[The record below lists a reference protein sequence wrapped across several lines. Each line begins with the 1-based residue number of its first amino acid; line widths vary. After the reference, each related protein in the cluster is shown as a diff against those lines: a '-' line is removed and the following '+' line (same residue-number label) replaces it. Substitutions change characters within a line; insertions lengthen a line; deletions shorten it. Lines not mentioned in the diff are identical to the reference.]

1 MTTIRNGTGITAVQ
15 RTQDARV
22 AGEPAGPGFD
32 RPYENPLL
40 PQISTL
46 TLAAQADVSDE
57 IVADQV
63 WTITLID
70 PDGVAYETDYTVTA
84 ADNTAGT
91 DGAGLAHMAT
101 QLAAALEANGELV
114 NIVSASAA
122 AAVITI
128 TWLHPNRGTW
138 TVAAVCAPAVAE
150 TVLLATAATGQ
161 TAGGSTLPMARVVAM
176 RPPATGGLRRAGLPS
191 ALTDILAGVALRDIT
206 QVRAYDTTLAAV
218 DTYPAGSM
226 VGVREEGD
234 VHMVNTGSD
243 AAAIGDPVYVVIAT
257 TGGDLLGEVRPTR
270 AGTADVW
277 TLTPTAA
284 NATTYGISIHF
295 PAWDGMDAI
304 TLVPETYV
312 SDGSGTATEICDGLR
327 ASLVALGGQ
336 YTDLATSSG
345 TDTLIIT
352 GDILGRPMVVTDA
365 AEAGDFASITHT
377 TTAAA
382 YTLLL
387 PRARWVRPA
396 AAGAVGTI
404 RLAR

>member
-1 MTTIRNGTGITAVQ
+1 MTTIRNGAGITAVQ

-22 AGEPAGPGFD
+22 AGEPSGPGFD

-63 WTITLID
+63 WSITLTD
-70 PDGVAYETDYTVTA
+70 PDGVAYLTLYTVTT

-101 QLAAALEANGELV
+101 RLAAALEANGELV

-122 AAVITI
+122 GAVITI

-150 TVLLATAATGQ
+150 TVLLATAATSQ

-176 RPPATGGLRRAGLPS
+176 RAPATGGLRRAGLPS

-206 QVRAYDTTLAAV
+206 QVRLYDTTLAAV

-234 VHMVNTGSD
+234 VHVANTSST
-243 AAAIGDPVYVVIAT
+243 AAAIGDPVHVVIAT
-257 TGGDLLGEVRPTR
+257 TGGDLLGEVRPDR
-270 AGTADVW
+270 DGTADVW
-277 TLTPTAA
+277 TITPSAA
-284 NATTYGISIHF
+284 DAAVYGLSIHF
-295 PAWDGMDAI
+295 PAWEDQPAM
-304 TLVPETYV
+304 TFVVPPVT
-312 SDGSGTATEICDGLR
+312 SDGSATATEIVTLLA
-327 ASLVALGGQ
+327 ASIATVSELPALL
-336 YTDLATSSG
+336 TTSG
-345 TDTLIIT
+345 TTTLVLT
-352 GDILGRPMVVTDA
+352 GDQEGRPFTVYDA
-365 AEAGDFASITHT
+365 AEAGTYTSITHT

-382 YTLLL
+382 YTMLA
-387 PRARWVRPA
+387 PRWRWVRPA
-396 AAGAVGTI
+396 ASAAVGTI
-404 RLAR
+404 RIAR

>member
-46 TLAAQADVSDE
+46 TLAAVADVSDE

-63 WTITLID
+63 WTITLTD
-70 PDGVAYETDYTVTA
+70 PDGVAYRTLYTVTA

-138 TVAAVCAPAVAE
+138 TVAAVCAPAAAE
-150 TVLLATAATGQ
+150 AVLLATAATSQ

-176 RPPATGGLRRAGLPS
+176 RAPAIGGLRRAGLPS
-191 ALTDILAGVALRDIT
+191 ALTDILGGVALRDIT
-206 QVRAYDTTLAAV
+206 QVRLYDTTLAAV

-234 VHMVNTGSD
+234 VHMVNTSAT

-257 TGGDLLGEVRPTR
+257 TGGDLLGEVRPDA

-284 NATTYGISIHF
+284 NAAVFGVQVYFPEWNGQPPQTFVFGNFTSDADGNATEISTGIT
-295 PAWDGMDAI
+295 DQMDADANF
-304 TLVPETYV
+304 TALVVAT
-312 SDGSGTATEICDGLR
+312 GTATIILT
-327 ASLVALGGQ
+327 GQ
-336 YTDLATSSG
+336 D
-345 TDTLIIT
+345 
-352 GDILGRPMVVTDA
+352 LGRPFVVTDV
-365 AEAGDFASITHT
+365 AEAGDFTSITHT

-382 YTLLL
+382 YTMLA
-387 PRARWVRPA
+387 PRWRWVRPA
-396 AAGAVGTI
+396 APGAVGTI